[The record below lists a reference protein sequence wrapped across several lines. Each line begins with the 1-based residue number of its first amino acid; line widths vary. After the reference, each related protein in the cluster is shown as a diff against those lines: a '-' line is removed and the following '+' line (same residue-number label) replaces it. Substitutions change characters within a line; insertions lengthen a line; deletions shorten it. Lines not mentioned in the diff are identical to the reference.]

1 MIKTFV
7 MKKLIAFFILFL
19 GTITITM
26 AQAPPPSGGSTVGAP
41 IDDHIWPLA
50 ILVALFGAYKLV
62 EPKYFSKLM
71 PAKRKA

>member
-1 MIKTFV
+1 
-7 MKKLIAFFILFL
+7 MKKLIAFFILYI

-50 ILVALFGAYKLV
+50 IAVALFGAYNLIDA
-62 EPKYFSKLM
+62 KYLSKLM
-71 PAKRKA
+71 PSKKY